1 MLRKK
6 ATQDNK
12 LDQIISDLEDLLVVT
27 DFSDDDYQTI
37 VANLDTLYKLR
48 SGNAKKNSTEL
59 RDWLPIVG
67 SVATILIITTFE
79 SFGNT
84 LTSKALSFVPKPKA

>member
-6 ATQDNK
+6 ANQDNK

-84 LTSKALSFVPKPKA
+84 LT

>member
-84 LTSKALSFVPKPKA
+84 LTSKALSFVAKPKA

>member
-12 LDQIISDLEDLLVVT
+12 LDRIINDLESLLVVT
-27 DFSDDDYQTI
+27 DFSEDDYQTI

-48 SGNAKKNSTEL
+48 SGNVKKNSTEL

-79 SFGNT
+79 AFGNT
-84 LTSKALSFVPKPKA
+84 LTSKALSFAPKPKA